1 MKNCIVDLL
10 IDFRVNPWLTI
21 AENIW
26 MLIFLFQNILLT
38 FGLYLIHTMKYLCSF
53 LLITYLNTWF
63 TWHPSLY
70 FMCSHSYHVLL
81 LLWPIRTPCCC
92 FFTSGKNEAMLVD
105 NVKYTVNC
113 SKFEVLSYLTKFV
126 SLPCL
131 ADGDPHFVVDF
142 PLSKLTVCFNING
155 EPGDVLRLVTDH
167 KHSGKPRAWI
177 ISLIIIFCT
186 IQAFLNILSK
196 YNDLQFQ

>member
-1 MKNCIVDLL
+1 MASFFILYVLAFLSCVIVALANKNTMLFFFY
-10 IDFRVNPWLTI
+10 FREEWGYV
-21 AENIW
+21 
-26 MLIFLFQNILLT
+26 
-38 FGLYLIHTMKYLCSF
+38 
-53 LLITYLNTWF
+53 
-63 TWHPSLY
+63 
-70 FMCSHSYHVLL
+70 
-81 LLWPIRTPCCC
+81 
-92 FFTSGKNEAMLVD
+92 SGQCKI
-105 NVKYTVNC
+105 YSC